1 VKGVAAWLVARP
13 YNAVIALAAS
23 VAFASVPALS
33 HMAAVS
39 SIVLIAVAL
48 YDGVKLAVI
57 KLVFAALVAV
67 GIGMVAGISPALIA
81 SGAATVWLPALLL
94 VVLLTVTRSLTLTL
108 QLSVL
113 LAVVVLLVFLVAIG
127 DATAFW
133 EELLVAMVKVWRD
146 TGQAELADLVEP
158 QLTAIAEYATMAIVM
173 ASWLIQAI
181 SLALGYALYRLM
193 PGELADY
200 GRFRR
205 LDFGR
210 VIAMTMAVASVLSM
224 FVDAMWLQSVA
235 FIMFAAFWLQGLAV
249 VHWLHARGILQM
261 FGIIATYALMLVA
274 GWFVMPA
281 LAVFGYTDAWFDFRR
296 MMRQREKQD

>member
-1 VKGVAAWLVARP
+1 MKGVAAWLVARP
-13 YNAVIALAAS
+13 LNAVVALAVS

-33 HMAAVS
+33 HLAAVS

-48 YDGVKLAVI
+48 HDGLKLAVL
-57 KLVFAALVAV
+57 KLASAALLAV
-67 GIGMVAGISPALIA
+67 GVGMVAGITPVLIV
-81 SGAATVWLPALLL
+81 SGAATVWLPAMLLA
-94 VVLLTVTRSLTLTL
+94 VLLTVTRSLTLTL
-108 QLSVL
+108 QLSVI
-113 LAVVVLLVFLVAIG
+113 LAVIVLLVFLAAIG
-127 DATAFW
+127 DAVAFW
-133 EELLVAMVKVWRD
+133 EEFLVAMVKVWRD
-146 TGQAELADLVEP
+146 TGQGELADLVEP
-158 QLTAIAEYATMAIVM
+158 QMAAIAEYATMAVVM

-193 PGELADY
+193 PGDIADY

-210 VIAMTMAVASVLSM
+210 VIAMTMAVASVLTM
-224 FVDAMWLQSVA
+224 FVNAVWLQSVA
-235 FIMFAAFWLQGLAV
+235 IIMFAAFWLQGLAV
-249 VHWLHARGILQM
+249 VHWMHARGILQM

-296 MMRQREKQD
+296 MLRQRKKQD